1 MQMLTTAQL
10 RDEAARCRRLARGI
24 GDPLTTELLA
34 ALAEVCAREADEK
47 VAAARRHDQAHDS
60 TKKTPPQRGAIAG
73 LVALHP
79 SMLPMTMPPMMP
91 AAIIS
96 GTSVVG
102 ERRTNYSAVA
112 VAVYWRII
120 VIVRISAVIGRSIAT
135 IVSWCI
141 TAGVAVSRAVGVRA
155 GSNAADDGSSN

>member
-1 MQMLTTAQL
+1 M
-10 RDEAARCRRLARGI
+10 
-24 GDPLTTELLA
+24 
-34 ALAEVCAREADEK
+34 
-47 VAAARRHDQAHDS
+47 
-60 TKKTPPQRGAIAG
+60 
-73 LVALHP
+73 VALHP

-102 ERRTNYSAVA
+102 ERRTNYSAIA
-112 VAVYWRII
+112 IAVYWRII

-141 TAGVAVSRAVGVRA
+141 TAVVTVSRAVGVRA
-155 GSNAADDGSSN
+155 GCNAADDGPSNQAARRPGPKPLKPPVSAGAGAAIAVAPTVAAVANANTTFRIGLSSRYDYEHLTKVASK